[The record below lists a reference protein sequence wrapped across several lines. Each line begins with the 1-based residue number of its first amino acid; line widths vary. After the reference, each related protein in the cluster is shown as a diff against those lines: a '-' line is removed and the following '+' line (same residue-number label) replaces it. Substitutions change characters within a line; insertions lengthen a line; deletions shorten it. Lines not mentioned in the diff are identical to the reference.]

1 MGNRVFWNYEWKNL
15 VIRFFWICSVMKVY
29 TLAVFLHKRHI
40 WGNSGSQV
48 LSQNVLSQSACSI
61 FISAI
66 YPEQINEIA
75 FLLYVDA
82 DSWKIKACWKFMGG
96 HGQKWVRPRLSRNS
110 KIGCISGMN
119 GWNKLIFCRLIQI
132 QES

>member
-1 MGNRVFWNYEWKNL
+1 
-15 VIRFFWICSVMKVY
+15 MKVY

-40 WGNSGSQV
+40 WGNSRSQV
-48 LSQNVLSQSACSI
+48 LSQNVLSQSGCSI

-82 DSWKIKACWKFMGG
+82 DS
-96 HGQKWVRPRLSRNS
+96 
-110 KIGCISGMN
+110 
-119 GWNKLIFCRLIQI
+119 
-132 QES
+132 